1 MNWSSIQ
8 KPTHP
13 SQKVTSLFSAQRL
26 PASLLPGCRQ
36 VADCCWGGRTQNKK
50 CQPGPCTEMMP
61 GVNAAGAG
69 MVSPLF
75 PPPPGFNLNSWHCKM
90 PASTESHLQKAS
102 SSQGPRLLLHLLR
115 LFIWRW
121 FSGKKKEEEEEEDR
135 DCRILNSF
143 LLGTTFWRRCDLFR
157 SLRIAAWCPG
167 RSRSSEWQARFASGE
182 SLHRHFT
189 QKRDRGR
196 PRVKNIGKFLS
207 VCWQIFNSLGNLY
220 FCFPSRKSHFK
231 N

>member
-26 PASLLPGCRQ
+26 PAALLPGCRQ

-121 FSGKKKEEEEEEDR
+121 FSGKKKKKKKKKKTGTAESL
-135 DCRILNSF
+135 ILSF
-143 LLGTTFWRRCDLFR
+143 LGLHFGGGVTCLEVWELQPDAQEGAEAVSDKPALLQAKVYTVTLPKKGTEVDLGWK
-157 SLRIAAWCPG
+157 I
-167 RSRSSEWQARFASGE
+167 
-182 SLHRHFT
+182 
-189 QKRDRGR
+189 
-196 PRVKNIGKFLS
+196 
-207 VCWQIFNSLGNLY
+207 
-220 FCFPSRKSHFK
+220 
-231 N
+231 

>member
-1 MNWSSIQ
+1 MSWSSIQ

-13 SQKVTSLFSAQRL
+13 SQKVTSLSSAQRL
-26 PASLLPGCRQ
+26 LAAVLPGCRQ
-36 VADCCWGGRTQNKK
+36 VGDCCWGGRTQNKK
-50 CQPGPCTEMMP
+50 CQLGPCTEMMP

-75 PPPPGFNLNSWHCKM
+75 PPPPGFNLNPWHCKM
-90 PASTESHLQKAS
+90 PASTESHLRKAS
-102 SSQGPRLLLHLLR
+102 SSQGPRLLLHLLH
-115 LFIWRW
+115 LFTWRC
-121 FSGKKKEEEEEEDR
+121 FSGKKKKKKKKTGTAE
-135 DCRILNSF
+135 SF
-143 LLGTTFWRRCDLFR
+143 LGLHFGEGMSCSEVWE
-157 SLRIAAWCPG
+157 IAAWCPG
-167 RSRSSEWQARFASGE
+167 RSRGSEWQVRFASGK

-220 FCFPSRKSHFK
+220 FCFPSRKSHF
-231 N
+231 